1 MPRSLSNGWLGTIQ
15 TYDSPPT
22 EAALSRSYK
31 TGKSG
36 SAKTT
41 GMTNTV
47 NPIPPGYHSLTPYLA
62 VSDGPKAIEFYR
74 QVFGAEVIS
83 RQDMPDGRLGQA
95 ELKFGDSMLQL
106 SNEMPQIG
114 LKAPNGEWV
123 HSSLV
128 HYVPDVDATFARAIE
143 AGARQV
149 EPVQTFMTGDR
160 YGTVIDPFGQRW
172 AILTKVED
180 VSPEEADR
188 RVKEWLASNPEGL
201 DA

>member
-1 MPRSLSNGWLGTIQ
+1 VV
-15 TYDSPPT
+15 
-22 EAALSRSYK
+22 
-31 TGKSG
+31 
-36 SAKTT
+36 AKTD
-41 GMTNTV
+41 GMTTNTV
-47 NPIPPGYHSLTPYLA
+47 NPIPDSYHSLTPYLA
-62 VSDGPKAIEFYR
+62 VSDGPKAIEFYQ

-106 SNEMPQIG
+106 SSEMPQIG
-114 LKAPNGEWV
+114 LRAPNGEWV

-128 HYVPDVDATFARAIE
+128 HYVPDVDATFQRAIE

-149 EPVQTFMTGDR
+149 EPVSTFMTGDR
-160 YGTVIDPFGQRW
+160 FGTVIDPFGHRW

-180 VSPEEADR
+180 VSREEADR

-201 DA
+201 DKD